1 MRSRHLVCVDWK
13 VKGVERCG
21 KWKVESGKDIF
32 ILLYIHF
39 YTLLHLGCVCS
50 CLKSSKILMI
60 DVIQR
65 STGWI

>member
-1 MRSRHLVCVDWK
+1 MRSRHLVRVDWK

-21 KWKVESGKDIF
+21 KWKVERICLYYIF
-32 ILLYIHF
+32 YIYF

-60 DVIQR
+60 DVVQR